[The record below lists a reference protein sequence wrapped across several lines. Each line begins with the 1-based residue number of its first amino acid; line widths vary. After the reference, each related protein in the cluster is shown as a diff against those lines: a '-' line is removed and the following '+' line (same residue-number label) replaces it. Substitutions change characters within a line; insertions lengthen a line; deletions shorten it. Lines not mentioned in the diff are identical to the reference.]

1 MVNSTFL
8 KGLWKENPTFVM
20 LIGMC
25 PTLAVT
31 TAAQNG
37 VSMGLATTA
46 VLVFSNLIIS
56 LLRRVIPKAVRI
68 PAFIVVIASLVTI
81 VDMVMAAYFPDIHK
95 VLGLF
100 IPLIIVNCI
109 IMGRAEAFA
118 SKNPPKEA
126 FLDGLGMG
134 VGFTWALTLLGSVRE
149 LLGAGSIFGVHIL
162 GSAYQPVIL
171 ALLPPGAFI
180 TMGLIVAVFKA
191 VELSRKKRV
200 AGGFSSASR
209 SVSDSSQLSVS
220 K

>member
-1 MVNSTFL
+1 MNENLTR
-8 KGLWKENPTFVM
+8 GLWRENPTFVM

-31 TAAQNG
+31 TGAING
-37 VSMGLATTA
+37 LAMGLATTA
-46 VLVFSNLIIS
+46 VLIFSNLIIS

-68 PAFIVVIASLVTI
+68 PSFIVIIASLVTV
-81 VDMVMAAYFPDIHK
+81 VDMVMAAYLPDIHR

-118 SKNPPKEA
+118 FKNPPVESV
-126 FLDGLGMG
+126 FDGLGMG
-134 VGFTWALTLLGSVRE
+134 IGFTWALTLLGSVRE
-149 LLGAGSIFGVHIL
+149 LLGSGSIFGVAVMGQHF
-162 GSAYQPVIL
+162 QPVIL

-180 TMGLIVAVFKA
+180 TLGLIIATFKA
-191 VELSRKKRV
+191 VELNQQKKL
-200 AGGFSSASR
+200 AGGLYGAER
-209 SVSDSSQLSVS
+209 SVSDTDKLSLS